1 MSKLTFTLRGEG
13 RWVRIINKDKVSGKF
28 QLGLVVDAEDAEEVI
43 QAINDTAQESH
54 PKEFKAK
61 KVSLNYETLEDGRI
75 LFKLRSAWKPTL
87 TDAKGRVIKGDPKI
101 GDGSV
106 LKVRFGVQ
114 AAGFGDATKKR
125 SVLLS
130 PKAVM
135 LVTLLAY
142 TGAGWGD
149 DDLEDGYESDGSEE
163 APETEDNDAEGDDA
177 PPDSDGDEEPRKP
190 GRKVDF

>member
-1 MSKLTFTLRGEG
+1 MSKQTFTLKGEG
-13 RWVRIINKDKVSGKF
+13 RWVRIINKDKVSGKY

-43 QAINDTAQESH
+43 QVINDTAQESH

-106 LKVRFGVQ
+106 LKVRFGIQ

-135 LVTLLAY
+135 LVTLIAY

-149 DDLEDGYESDGSEE
+149 DDLEDGYESDGNEE
-163 APETEDNDAEGDDA
+163 APESEDGESDGEEAT
-177 PPDSDGDEEPRKP
+177 DSDGENEPPRKP